1 MRLNLSALS
10 GRALYIFTS
19 ETYDILFE
27 NRLFHPVK
35 WSMDSPQFKQEHGTK
50 LGYKSGVS
58 GWGLLEILSEA
69 QE

>member
-10 GRALYIFTS
+10 GRALCIFTTD
-19 ETYDILFE
+19 TYDILFE
-27 NRLFHPVK
+27 NRPFRPIK
-35 WSMDSPQFKQEHGTK
+35 WSKNRPQFKQEHGTK

-58 GWGLLEILSEA
+58 GWGLLEILSES